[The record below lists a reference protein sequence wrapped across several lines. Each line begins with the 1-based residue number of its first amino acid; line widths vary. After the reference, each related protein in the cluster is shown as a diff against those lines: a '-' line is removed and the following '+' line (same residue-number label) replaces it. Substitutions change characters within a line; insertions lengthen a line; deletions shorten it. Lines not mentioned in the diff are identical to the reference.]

1 MPFENPRYTFKVEPF
16 TSVAETIADAAIGT
30 I

>member
-1 MPFENPRYTFKVEPF
+1 MPLEKPAYTVKVEPF

>member
-1 MPFENPRYTFKVEPF
+1 LENPGYTFKVEPF
-16 TSVAETIADAAIGT
+16 PSVTDTIADAAIGT